1 MELTEIIKGVAKGG
15 IVLSYAGMAYGILN
29 SMNAGINDQTFI
41 VGFISAISLIE
52 CKKAEYLS
60 NLWPEKG

>member
-15 IVLSYAGMAYGILN
+15 ILLSYAGMAYGVLN
-29 SMNAGINDQTFI
+29 SLNAGIDNQTFVI
-41 VGFISAISLIE
+41 GFTSAISLIE

-60 NLWPEKG
+60 NLDSE